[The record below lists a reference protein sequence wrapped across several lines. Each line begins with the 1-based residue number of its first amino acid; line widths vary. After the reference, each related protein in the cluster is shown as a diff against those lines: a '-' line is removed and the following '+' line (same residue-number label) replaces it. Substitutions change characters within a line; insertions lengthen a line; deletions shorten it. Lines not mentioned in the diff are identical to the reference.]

1 MIGELDIMLWWISLG
16 VSLVVTL
23 IAALLLV
30 WIINNAKIIHG
41 AVSTIWDVG
50 QRVANNTIH
59 IPLLQRTNESVEK
72 ILGHA
77 VNIIGHTEQIANSGS
92 KKEA

>member
-1 MIGELDIMLWWISLG
+1 MISKLDVTLWWTSLG
-16 VSLVVTL
+16 LALVVTL

-30 WIINNAKIIHG
+30 LIINNAKTIHG
-41 AVSTIWDVG
+41 AVSTIWDTG

-59 IPLLQRTNESVEK
+59 IPLLQRTNEGVEK

-77 VNIIGHTEQIANSGS
+77 VNIIGHTEKLANSAS
-92 KKEA
+92 KKDA